1 MTAPASP
8 TAPQPPRKLPHRR
21 WASRLAG
28 CATVLLGA
36 FGTPAL
42 YYSTL
47 EPDALRLGLTGLF
60 PLVLATAFLWR
71 THQTGR
77 LVLAATSAAFAIW
90 YVTDK
95 PRNNRDWAEEYA
107 QPATVS
113 LEGRTV
119 HLHHIR
125 NFTYTTPSDYTPH
138 YYDADYALDDLTSV
152 DLVTSYWAGE
162 SIAHVF
168 LSFGFKDGRH
178 VAMSIETRR
187 QKKFPYSAIAGFFH
201 HYELFYVVADE
212 RDLIGVRTDV
222 RKERVYLYRVFLSPQ
237 ARERLFRSYL
247 SEVDLLSRTPKW
259 YNTLT
264 SNCTTGIL
272 TRAQASLRYRLDW
285 RILLS
290 GYTASLAYKLGLL
303 DTHLD
308 FQTLHDRSRIRRPD
322 DASPGPDYS
331 TAIRQ
336 ALPAETE
343 APAPG

>member
-1 MTAPASP
+1 MAQ
-8 TAPQPPRKLPHRR
+8 APQSSRPTRKAPRRR
-21 WASRLAG
+21 WASIVAG
-28 CATVLLGA
+28 SATFLLGA

-47 EPDALRLGLTGLF
+47 EPDAVRLGLTALF
-60 PLVLATAFLWR
+60 PVLLGTAFILR
-71 THQTGR
+71 ARQSAR
-77 LVLAATSAAFAIW
+77 LALAGVSAAFAVW
-90 YVTDK
+90 YVTDP
-95 PRNNRDWAEEYA
+95 PRNNRDWAGEYA
-107 QPATVS
+107 LPATVS
-113 LEGRTV
+113 IDGRMV

-125 NFTYTTPSDYTPH
+125 NFLYKTPSDYTPR
-138 YYDADYALDDLTSV
+138 YYDADYALDNLSSL

-168 LSFGFKDGRH
+168 LSFGFRDGRH

-212 RDLIGVRTDV
+212 RDLIGVRTDI
-222 RKERVYLYRVFLSPQ
+222 RKERVYLYRVLLSAQ

-247 SEVDLLSRTPKW
+247 EEVDHLSHTPEW

-272 TRAQASLRYRLDW
+272 TRAQASFRYRLDW
-285 RILLS
+285 RVLLS
-290 GYTASLAYKLGLL
+290 GYTASLAYRLGLL

-308 FQTLHDRSRIRRPD
+308 FRTLHERSRIHRPD
-322 DASPGPDYS
+322 GATPGPDYS
-331 TAIRQ
+331 SEIRQ
-336 ALPAETE
+336 TLPMETD
-343 APAPG
+343 PAASR